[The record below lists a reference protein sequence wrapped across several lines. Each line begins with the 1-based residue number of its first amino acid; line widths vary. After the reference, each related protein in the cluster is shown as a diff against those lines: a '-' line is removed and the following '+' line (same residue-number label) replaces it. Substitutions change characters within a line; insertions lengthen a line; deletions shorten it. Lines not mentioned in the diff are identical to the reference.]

1 MAMATTQICLQTI
14 SKNIV
19 EQYAAKYHRGIFT
32 SLILLLVV
40 FASGNTTYRIK
51 INPVNNVIGNVIIMA
66 AMCGLM
72 AMSPK

>member
-1 MAMATTQICLQTI
+1 MQQNTTVAYL
-14 SKNIV
+14 
-19 EQYAAKYHRGIFT
+19 
-32 SLILLLVV
+32 LPWILLLVV

-72 AMSPK
+72 ASTRSNGQSFWNFPPKKFSRSC